1 MYHHLVV
8 SLFHLLLL
16 VVVNFCIIIKCN
28 TLLFF
33 YVILDRLN
41 ISNCFRSILRLR
53 DAYFL
58 HYPLYRKCIYSVLA
72 EGSLLQ
78 EINKALYFKFK
89 LVSKLLW
96 FVLGL
101 CHPLS
106 RLTLPVCFWPW
117 LVCGSPFGLG
127 PFCFLTSLTVSC
139 TLLIWALHF
148 CLFCLISVGV
158 SYCDLVLFFEWLVS
172 IAEKLVD
179 SPKADSKGEKI
190 VWFCWLF
197 LGLPLLK

>member
-1 MYHHLVV
+1 MVLLYKNTNIIAILNFLFPEKRKRKRRKRDECKSNDLYHHLVV

-106 RLTLPVCFWPW
+106 RLTLPVF
-117 LVCGSPFGLG
+117 FGLD
-127 PFCFLTSLTVSC
+127 
-139 TLLIWALHF
+139 W
-148 CLFCLISVGV
+148 SV
-158 SYCDLVLFFEWLVS
+158 
-172 IAEKLVD
+172 
-179 SPKADSKGEKI
+179 
-190 VWFCWLF
+190 
-197 LGLPLLK
+197 GLPLV